1 MQSLDTLSPPF
12 DRLTH
17 DEAEILKQRIDIA
30 YFRPGAVIVRQGQAS
45 DFLHVMI
52 KGAVEAR
59 HGAALHDV
67 FGAGDIFDARAVV
80 HSEAGEDFVA
90 AEETLC
96 FLLPRSNILDLV
108 HRNDGFAAFFY
119 AELSRKLDALP
130 TRCDPRGIDSVLST
144 RIRDARYSEAVFIRG
159 CATLQAAAHAMLEAD
174 TDAVFVDDGERT
186 GVVTG
191 LKLTRACMI
200 RRLPAETPVREI
212 AQFEVVSI
220 DADQLLVDA
229 LLIMTR
235 SNKRRIA
242 VTVDRRY
249 VGLLRDLDIL
259 GLFAGNSQLIPG
271 RIARATSVADLSGA
285 ARDIQ
290 DQVER
295 LHRQGVRVE
304 AINNITAD
312 LNSRLHGKL
321 FEIVAPPAIREA
333 GCLFLMGSEGRG
345 EQSVRTDQDNG
356 LLLARPAPETDLATF
371 RADFTLAL
379 ESFGFPPCPG
389 NIMVRNPLWS
399 QPIDQFLAQLRTW
412 VHAADSE
419 AAMNLSIFADAVAVA
434 GDAHVLAGAK
444 EALIEMVRGETRL
457 LAEVAKLIDLFSTD
471 DLGVLGTVFATIGF
485 RRKDIDLKR
494 DGTFPII
501 HGMRVLSLE
510 HDTLAGSTRQRAEA
524 LVSRGALDAHFA
536 GEILSALTIFMN
548 LRLSTQI
555 DARHRGRTDATSA
568 VNVGAMPTVERD
580 MLRDALRIVRR
591 FRELI
596 RVRYSLTGL

>member
-17 DEAEILKQRIDIA
+17 DQAETLKQHIDVG
-30 YFRPGAVIVRQGQAS
+30 YFRPGVAIVRQGQAS
-45 DFLHVMI
+45 DCLHVII

-67 FGAGDIFDARAVV
+67 LGTGDIFDARAVV
-80 HSEAGEDFVA
+80 HSEASEDFIA

-96 FLLPRSNILDLV
+96 FLIPRTDVLDLV
-108 HRNDGFAAFFY
+108 HRNDGFGAFFY
-119 AELSRKLDALP
+119 AELSRKLDALS
-130 TRCDPRGIDSVLST
+130 TSRDPRGMDSVLGT
-144 RIRDARYSEAVFIRG
+144 RIRDARYREAVFIDG
-159 CATLQAAAHAMLEAD
+159 SASLEAAAHVMLEAD
-174 TDAVFVDDGERT
+174 TDAVFVDECGRI

-200 RRLPAETPVREI
+200 RRLPLETPVREI

-220 DADQLLVDA
+220 EADQLLVDA

-242 VTVDRRY
+242 VTADGRY
-249 VGLLRDLDIL
+249 VGLLRDLDLL

-271 RIARATSVADLSGA
+271 RIARATSVADLAGA

-295 LHRQGVRVE
+295 LYRQGVRIE
-304 AINNITAD
+304 AINGIMAD
-312 LNSRLHGKL
+312 LDSRLHGKL
-321 FEIVAPPAIREA
+321 FEIIAPPTIREA
-333 GCLFLMGSEGRG
+333 GCLILMGSEGRG

-356 LLLARPAPETDLATF
+356 LLLARPVPEADLATF
-371 RADFTLAL
+371 RADFTQAL

-399 QPIDQFLAQLRTW
+399 QPLDGFLAQLRAW
-412 VHAADSE
+412 VAAANGE
-419 AAMNLSIFADAVAVA
+419 AAMNLSIFADAAAVA
-434 GDAHVLAGAK
+434 GNADVLAHAK
-444 EALIEMVRGETRL
+444 AKLIEMFRGETRL

-471 DLGVLGTVFATIGF
+471 DLGVLGTVFATISF
-485 RRKDIDLKR
+485 RHKHVDLKR

-501 HGMRVLSLE
+501 HGVRVLSLE

-524 LVSRGALDAHFA
+524 LVARGALDARFA

-548 LRLSTQI
+548 LRLSAQI
-555 DARHRGRTDATSA
+555 EARHRGRAEATSV
-568 VNVGAMPTVERD
+568 VNVATMPTVERD

-596 RVRYSLTGL
+596 RLRYNLTGL